1 MPTVGCAFPPFRRF
15 ADCAVLLLTQLETG
29 LRGLFA
35 KVNGCPR
42 RLLTAEVR
50 LRAAGFCS
58 DLNASF
64 LFAVHEL
71 VS

>member
-1 MPTVGCAFPPFRRF
+1 M
-15 ADCAVLLLTQLETG
+15 LLLTQLETG

-50 LRAAGFCS
+50 VRAAGFCS